1 MMWKGHE
8 SGMLVAGHR
17 GERFTSPENTLTA
30 FRRALKL
37 GVDMIETDIH
47 TTRDGVLVL
56 MHDHSALRTAGV
68 DRKISEMTLEEVKQL
83 DAGAPFSEEF
93 RGERVP
99 TVREFMEWI
108 APTNLMINWE
118 LKDYPVHVGD
128 EAAFESADKL
138 VAMIRE
144 FGLEKRSMLNSFSDR
159 VLEHLYHTVGHEF
172 PLHGQGIYKCKR
184 TQDDAQ
190 VAEEELFDWSC
201 MYPEEKGKLCIDFRE
216 NFDYCLE
223 NGVIPCVC
231 IPDTVEN
238 YQKAIEYGCK
248 MFTSNDIYAGDAVLR
263 QLGVR
268 K

>member
-1 MMWKGHE
+1 MDGKRIILAAHKGDNKNH
-8 SGMLVAGHR
+8 
-17 GERFTSPENTLTA
+17 PENTMAA
-30 FRRALKL
+30 FRAALDA
-37 GVDMIETDIH
+37 GVDMIETDIR

-56 MHDHSALRTAGV
+56 MHDRTALRTAGV
-68 DRKISEMTLEEVKQL
+68 DREISEMTLEEVKQL
-83 DAGAPFSEEF
+83 DAGATFSPAF
-93 RGERVP
+93 AGEKVP

-108 APTNLMINWE
+108 KPTNLMINWE
-118 LKDYPVHVGD
+118 LKDFPKNVGD
-128 EAAFESADKL
+128 ERAFESADKL

-172 PLHGQGIYKCKR
+172 PLHGEGIYKCKR
-184 TQDDAQ
+184 TLDDAQ

-201 MYPEEKGKLCIDFRE
+201 MYPEEEGKLCIDYKE

-223 NGVIPCVC
+223 HGVIPCVC
-231 IPDTVEN
+231 IPDTLEN
-238 YQKAIEYGCK
+238 YKKAIEYGCK
-248 MFTSNDIYAGDAVLR
+248 MFTSNDIYEGDKVLR